1 MSAPG
6 DEIDG
11 DECAVMS
18 PPMMSCPVTTILT
31 LFTLTQ
37 IAPGCTV
44 QIHFDDLPL
53 AVESQLEAVLK
64 VDAGHPGL
72 GYEGG
77 LILPLDH
84 PVASGILALKSRPHV
99 VK

>member
-1 MSAPG
+1 MRP
-6 DEIDG
+6 
-11 DECAVMS
+11 
-18 PPMMSCPVTTILT
+18 LT

-37 IAPGCTV
+37 IAPLCTK
-44 QIHFDDLPL
+44 QIHLYDLPL

-64 VDAGHPGL
+64 VDASHPGL
-72 GYEGG
+72 EYERG

-84 PVASGILALKSRPHV
+84 PVASGILALNSRPHV